1 MERSAQKT
9 RLQRWAV
16 VDTWEASHPDLEYWE
31 VFLSSAL
38 GKEKKKKKE
47 RFFKKQPTYRHSECG
62 IRLWQVPR
70 PAMKEVTTLL
80 RKKHWIVIV

>member
-38 GKEKKKKKE
+38 GKEKKK
-47 RFFKKQPTYRHSECG
+47 
-62 IRLWQVPR
+62 
-70 PAMKEVTTLL
+70 
-80 RKKHWIVIV
+80 RKKDFSRSSPPIGTVSVVLGYGKYLDQQ